1 MHPDNTHRE
10 LFKSIG
16 RVLAQRRESKGLTQ
30 EQVAEVLQIGTEAVS
45 RMERGITMPTIQRM
59 AELADIYGCG
69 IEELVIATSTRTID
83 SASDSFV
90 MLCWFM
96 VLLRVPAGKG
106 IQGDNPVLWVNLIAV
121 VGDPQHTHI
130 VLCGNLANESI
141 DIALVGFIQHVL
153 SKTSLRVG

>member
-16 RVLAQRRESKGLTQ
+16 RVLAQRRESTGLTQ

-69 IEELVIATSTRTID
+69 IEELVIATSTRT
-83 SASDSFV
+83 SDQ
-90 MLCWFM
+90 
-96 VLLRVPAGKG
+96 AE
-106 IQGDNPVLWVNLIAV
+106 LISQILHTLPEADRAMIVEV
-121 VGDPQHTHI
+121 VQK
-130 VLCGNLANESI
+130 
-141 DIALVGFIQHVL
+141 IAARLKDRL
-153 SKTSLRVG
+153 

>member
-16 RVLAQRRESKGLTQ
+16 RVLAQRRESTGLTQ

-69 IEELVIATSTRTID
+69 IEELVIATSTRT
-83 SASDSFV
+83 SDQ
-90 MLCWFM
+90 
-96 VLLRVPAGKG
+96 AE
-106 IQGDNPVLWVNLIAV
+106 LISQILHTLPEADGAMIVEV
-121 VGDPQHTHI
+121 VQK
-130 VLCGNLANESI
+130 
-141 DIALVGFIQHVL
+141 IAERLKHHL
-153 SKTSLRVG
+153 

>member
-16 RVLAQRRESKGLTQ
+16 RVLAQRRESTGLTQ

-69 IEELVIATSTRTID
+69 IEELVIATSDQDQRPGRADLTD
-83 SASDSFV
+83 
-90 MLCWFM
+90 
-96 VLLRVPAGKG
+96 PAYPARSR
-106 IQGDNPVLWVNLIAV
+106 QGHD
-121 VGDPQHTHI
+121 
-130 VLCGNLANESI
+130 C
-141 DIALVGFIQHVL
+141 
-153 SKTSLRVG
+153 

>member
-16 RVLAQRRESKGLTQ
+16 RVLAQRRESTGLTQ

-69 IEELVIATSTRTID
+69 IEELVIATST
-83 SASDSFV
+83 SHQAE
-90 MLCWFM
+90 
-96 VLLRVPAGKG
+96 
-106 IQGDNPVLWVNLIAV
+106 LISQILHTLPEADRAMIVEV
-121 VGDPQHTHI
+121 VQK
-130 VLCGNLANESI
+130 
-141 DIALVGFIQHVL
+141 IAERLKHHL
-153 SKTSLRVG
+153 

>member
-16 RVLAQRRESKGLTQ
+16 RVLAQRRESTGLTQ

-69 IEELVIATSTRTID
+69 IEELVIATSTRD
-83 SASDSFV
+83 QAE
-90 MLCWFM
+90 
-96 VLLRVPAGKG
+96 
-106 IQGDNPVLWVNLIAV
+106 LISQILHTLPEADRAMIVEV
-121 VGDPQHTHI
+121 VQK
-130 VLCGNLANESI
+130 
-141 DIALVGFIQHVL
+141 IAERLKHHL
-153 SKTSLRVG
+153 

>member
-69 IEELVIATSTRTID
+69 IEELVIATSTRT
-83 SASDSFV
+83 SDQ
-90 MLCWFM
+90 
-96 VLLRVPAGKG
+96 AE
-106 IQGDNPVLWVNLIAV
+106 LISQILHTLPEADRAMIVEV
-121 VGDPQHTHI
+121 VQK
-130 VLCGNLANESI
+130 
-141 DIALVGFIQHVL
+141 IAERLKHHL
-153 SKTSLRVG
+153 

>member
-16 RVLAQRRESKGLTQ
+16 RVLTQRRESTGLTQ

-69 IEELVIATSTRTID
+69 IEELVIATSD
-83 SASDSFV
+83 QAE
-90 MLCWFM
+90 
-96 VLLRVPAGKG
+96 
-106 IQGDNPVLWVNLIAV
+106 LISQILHTLPEADRAMIVEV
-121 VGDPQHTHI
+121 VQK
-130 VLCGNLANESI
+130 
-141 DIALVGFIQHVL
+141 IAERLKHHL
-153 SKTSLRVG
+153 